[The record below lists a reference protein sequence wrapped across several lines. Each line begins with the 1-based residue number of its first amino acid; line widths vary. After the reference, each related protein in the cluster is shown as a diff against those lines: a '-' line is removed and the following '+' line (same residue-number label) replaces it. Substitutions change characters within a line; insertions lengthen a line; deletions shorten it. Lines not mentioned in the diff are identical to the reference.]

1 MRNSLLKLGTPAA
14 LIVFG
19 SCVGFVACGSHPWDQ
34 YDPYTPFKIFVD
46 SVEARGQL
54 TVEDNEE
61 LFFLNK
67 GNELILEIPK
77 YEEVGVR
84 GLTILGKLDKYSDAT
99 LPLHERMAIDH
110 FIRLSSNNPN
120 VWLCRAIIINENTP
134 VTECNSEEIIT
145 QTPIIDVDPRNLED
159 LATAAGVLNQAVAVT
174 ILHLELDGNVDDQP
188 FLIRG
193 RVIYDNTE
201 QSRSAYDERI
211 KAGPCA

>member
-84 GLTILGKLDKYSDAT
+84 GLHPNRWCNRQASCSAGSGDSTARKRFIQRQSLVLLWRSG
-99 LPLHERMAIDH
+99 PLARRH
-110 FIRLSSNNPN
+110 
-120 VWLCRAIIINENTP
+120 
-134 VTECNSEEIIT
+134 
-145 QTPIIDVDPRNLED
+145 
-159 LATAAGVLNQAVAVT
+159 AAPGQ
-174 ILHLELDGNVDDQP
+174 
-188 FLIRG
+188 
-193 RVIYDNTE
+193 
-201 QSRSAYDERI
+201 
-211 KAGPCA
+211 